1 MVENESM
8 KDGNDGDEDEEEE
21 KEEDEK
27 EKQVFERLSLLSLF
41 PNKSTLFTKI
51 RPSHFPYP

>member
-8 KDGNDGDEDEEEE
+8 KDDNDYNEEEE
-21 KEEDEK
+21 KEEEGEK

-41 PNKSTLFTKI
+41 SNASTLFTEI
-51 RPSHFPYP
+51 RPSRFPYP

>member
-1 MVENESM
+1 MVENESI
-8 KDGNDGDEDEEEE
+8 KDDNDGDKDEEE

-41 PNKSTLFTKI
+41 PNKSTLFTEI